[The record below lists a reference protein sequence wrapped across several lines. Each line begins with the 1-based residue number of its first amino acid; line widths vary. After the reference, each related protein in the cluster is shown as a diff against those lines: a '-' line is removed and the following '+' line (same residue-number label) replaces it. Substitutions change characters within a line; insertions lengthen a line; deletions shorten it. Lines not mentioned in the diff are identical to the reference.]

1 VLYHY
6 KFVPGFRQKV
16 ESAVRDGAY
25 ARDSWEYRHYQQ
37 ALDRQPSLV
46 LKTPTA
52 QELRS
57 VDDLVA
63 SGFLQVSDD
72 YRQWIARTLR

>member
-6 KFVPGFRQKV
+6 KFVPGFRRKV
-16 ESAVRDGAY
+16 ESAVREGAY

-37 ALDRQPSLV
+37 TLDRQPDLV
-46 LKTPTA
+46 LKTATA
-52 QELRS
+52 QELRG

-63 SGFLQVSDD
+63 NGFLQVTND
-72 YRQWIARTLR
+72 YRQWIERTLR